1 MEGNR
6 CQVVERC
13 VKIVSY
19 MSWRGIKSVV
29 SIVCACERLERK
41 GGGMREGGTCRERTR
56 NGGSQLHSEQTFK
69 IDSSVKQTDWFHLH
83 KVLQI
88 T

>member
-29 SIVCACERLERK
+29 SVGRYVHVRDLKE
-41 GGGMREGGTCRERTR
+41 EGGIERGRDRERIR
-56 NGGSQLHSEQTFK
+56 NGGR
-69 IDSSVKQTDWFHLH
+69 
-83 KVLQI
+83 
-88 T
+88 